1 MTQLLRTRAS
11 GALLVILLCILWEAS
26 VRTSLVQSESW
37 PALTEIGRVFAD
49 GHRTAELLGETGGSL
64 RRMLQGFLLGSLIGL
79 VAGVFMGFSRTVF
92 STLQLS
98 LELLRVIPIP
108 ALVPPA
114 VLFLG
119 LDDTMKVS
127 IIALAAIWPV
137 LLNTLHG
144 VRSVDETLIET
155 TRTFKAPISSMIW
168 SVFIPAAAPLIIAGL
183 RLSIAAALITTI
195 VAEMIVGSG
204 GIGAYIVLME
214 QAARMPEVYA
224 AIFVLSVLGYAM
236 NRGLLWIE
244 NRYVP
249 WASMM
254 PAS

>member
-1 MTQLLRTRAS
+1 ML
-11 GALLVILLCILWEAS
+11 LLCIGWEAS
-26 VRTSLVQSESW
+26 VRTSLVQAESW
-37 PALTEIGRVFAD
+37 PALTEVGRVFLD
-49 GHRTAELLGETGGSL
+49 GRRAPELLGEIGGSL
-64 RRMLQGFLLGSLIGL
+64 RRMLEGFLLGTLIGL
-79 VAGVFMGFSRTVF
+79 VAGVFMGLSRRIF
-92 STLQLS
+92 STLELS

-137 LLNTLHG
+137 LLNTMHG
-144 VRSVDETLIET
+144 VRNVDETLIET
-155 TRTFKAPISSMIW
+155 ARTFKVPVRRMIW
-168 SVFIPAAAPLIIAGL
+168 SVFIPSAAPLIIAGL
-183 RLSIAAALITTI
+183 RLSIAAALITTV

-224 AIFVLSVLGYAM
+224 AIFVLSVLGYAL

-244 NRYVP
+244 DRYVP
-249 WASMM
+249 WASVM
-254 PAS
+254 PAARAA